1 MQTERVSEAVIR
13 RLPRYYRELLQLK
26 ASGVERISSGT
37 LAQRMRLNAS
47 QVRQDFN
54 CFGGFGQQGYGYR
67 VDTLLNEIK
76 SILSLNGHYRVIIV
90 GAGNIGQALA
100 HFEGFEK
107 DGFAVM
113 ALFDINE
120 KLVGTSVNGK
130 PVLHIDQLEKYIREN
145 GADIGVIAARRS
157 AAQEI
162 ADRMAAAGIG
172 GIWNFAPVDV
182 VAPVPVEQVHMS
194 DSIICLSYKMAH
206 RDTAEE

>member
-1 MQTERVSEAVIR
+1 MQSERVSEAVIR

-26 ASGVERISSGT
+26 ANGVERISSGS
-37 LAQRMRLNAS
+37 LAQQMRLNAS

-67 VDTLLNEIK
+67 VDTLLAEIK
-76 SILSLNGHYRVIIV
+76 NILSLNGRYKVVIV

-100 HFEGFEK
+100 HFDGFEK
-107 DGFAVM
+107 DGFAVT
-113 ALFDINE
+113 ALFDIDEN
-120 KLVGTSVNGK
+120 LVGGEINGR
-130 PVLHIDQLEKYIREN
+130 PVLHIDKLEAYIREN

-157 AAQEI
+157 SAQEL
-162 ADRMAAAGIG
+162 ADRMASAGVG

-182 VAPVPVEQVHMS
+182 VASVPVEQVHMS

-206 RDTAEE
+206 RDAGE

>member
-13 RLPRYYRELLQLK
+13 RLPRYYRHLLQLK
-26 ASGVERISSGT
+26 ANGVERISSGS
-37 LAQRMRLNAS
+37 LAQQMRLNAS

-67 VDTLLNEIK
+67 VDTLLMEIK
-76 SILSLNGHYRVIIV
+76 NILSLNGRHKVVIV

-107 DGFAVM
+107 DGFAVT
-113 ALFDINE
+113 ALFDIDE
-120 KLVGTSVNGK
+120 RLVGRDINGK
-130 PVLHIDQLEKYIREN
+130 PVLHIDELEGYIREN

-162 ADRMAAAGIG
+162 ADRMAAAGVA

-194 DSIICLSYKMAH
+194 DSIICLSYKIAH
-206 RDTAEE
+206 RDAAEE